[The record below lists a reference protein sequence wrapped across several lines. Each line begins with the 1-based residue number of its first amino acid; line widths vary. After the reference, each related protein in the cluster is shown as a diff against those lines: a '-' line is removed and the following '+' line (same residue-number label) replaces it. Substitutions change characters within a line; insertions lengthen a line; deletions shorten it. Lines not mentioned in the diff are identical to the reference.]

1 MHIRPTFLALA
12 LVSVLLLGLPARSS
26 GNSLAV
32 SPAHAA
38 GNPTIHSLRDLGP
51 LVRLPGSLLPKL
63 RSAHRLPPLVASRS
77 LGLTISLRVRD
88 QAGLDR
94 LLSSLYNRSSPL
106 YHHFLT
112 PEQFARRFAP
122 TAATQ
127 QLVIQWLQSKHM
139 RVVQRARNG
148 LLLTVR
154 ANLGRLESAFGT
166 RVFQYI
172 QGTHRFFANDRP
184 VQVPQRLASVITAV
198 AGFSDRNRVH
208 SQIREVHT
216 PSKSE
221 DLAGYG
227 PSDLRNL
234 YDLTQFYQNSL
245 NGDGQTIGLYES
257 CDYSQANVATYD
269 NNFGISDTSSA
280 TARVMVSDGKD
291 SGAQLD
297 AGQTECELDIE
308 IIHAIA
314 PAAHILVYEAP
325 STDAG
330 SIALWNKIVSD
341 DAAPI
346 VSTSWGT
353 EETSLSTDVVQA
365 IHQALQEAAAQGQSV
380 FDASGDLGA
389 YDAAGDTNV
398 PDSQWGNLVV
408 DYPAADPYV
417 TSVGGTTLYANADG
431 SYHSEIAWSDASRKP
446 NAGSGGGLSTIFKR
460 PDYQTGPGVSNQYSN
475 GMRQVPDVAAD
486 ANAQRSPY
494 AIYSVDN
501 QCQAGWLGVGGT
513 SAAAPLWA
521 AYTVLIN
528 QYWGQS
534 VGFLNPTLYA
544 LGRQAS
550 SLSSSPFHDIT
561 QGDNLYYP
569 ATPGWDF
576 ATGWGSMDG
585 VAFANGLLQLGGP
598 VSQ

>member
-1 MHIRPTFLALA
+1 
-12 LVSVLLLGLPARSS
+12 
-26 GNSLAV
+26 
-32 SPAHAA
+32 
-38 GNPTIHSLRDLGP
+38 
-51 LVRLPGSLLPKL
+51 
-63 RSAHRLPPLVASRS
+63 
-77 LGLTISLRVRD
+77 LRVRA
-88 QAGLDR
+88 QAALDR
-94 LLSSLYNRSSPL
+94 LLSSLYNRDSPL

-122 TAATQ
+122 TRATQ
-127 QLVIQWLQSKHM
+127 QLVSQWLQSKHL
-139 RVVQRARNG
+139 RVVQRSRNG

-166 RVFQYI
+166 RVFQYSE
-172 QGTHRFFANDRP
+172 GTHRFFANDRP
-184 VQVPQRLASVITAV
+184 VRVPQRLASVITAV

-208 SQIREVHT
+208 SQIHVVHT
-216 PSKSE
+216 RSTS
-221 DLAGYG
+221 DSLAGYG

-234 YDLTQFYQNSL
+234 YDMTQFYQDSL
-245 NGDGQTIGLYES
+245 NGAGQTIGLYES

-269 NNFGISDTSSA
+269 HNFGISDTSAA
-280 TARVMVSDGKD
+280 TARVLVSDGKD
-291 SGAQLD
+291 SGARLD
-297 AGQTECELDIE
+297 AGQAECELDIE

-314 PAAHILVYEAP
+314 PEAHILVYEAP

-330 SIALWNKIVSD
+330 SIALWNKIVGD
-341 DAAPI
+341 NAAPI
-346 VSTSWGT
+346 VSTSWGAA
-353 EETSLSTDVVQA
+353 ETSLSTDVVQA
-365 IHQALQEAAAQGQSV
+365 MHQALQEAAAQGQSV
-380 FDASGDLGA
+380 FDASGDMGA
-389 YDAAGDTNV
+389 YDLAGDTSV
-398 PDSQWGNLVV
+398 PDSQWGNLAV
-408 DYPAADPYV
+408 DFPAADPYV

-431 SYHSEIAWSDASRKP
+431 SYHSEIAWSTTARKP
-446 NAGSGGGLSTIFKR
+446 NLGSGGGLSTIFKR
-460 PDYQTGPGVSNQYSN
+460 PDYQTGPGVTNQYSN

-486 ANAQRSPY
+486 ADAQRSPY
-494 AIYSVDN
+494 AIYSVDD
-501 QCQAGWLGVGGT
+501 QGQAGWLGIGGT
-513 SAAAPLWA
+513 SASAPLWA
-521 AYTVLIN
+521 AYTALIN

-550 SLSSSPFHDIT
+550 SLSFSPFHDIT

>member
-1 MHIRPTFLALA
+1 
-12 LVSVLLLGLPARSS
+12 
-26 GNSLAV
+26 
-32 SPAHAA
+32 
-38 GNPTIHSLRDLGP
+38 
-51 LVRLPGSLLPKL
+51 
-63 RSAHRLPPLVASRS
+63 
-77 LGLTISLRVRD
+77 VRD
-88 QAGLDR
+88 QAGLDGF
-94 LLSSLYNRSSPL
+94 LSSLYNRSSPL

-122 TAATQ
+122 TRATQ
-127 QLVIQWLQSKHM
+127 QLVIQWLRSKHL
-139 RVVQRARNG
+139 RVVQRSRNG

-154 ANLGRLESAFGT
+154 ASLGRLESAFGT
-166 RVFQYI
+166 RVFQYS

-184 VQVPQRLASVITAV
+184 VQIPQSLASVITAV

-208 SQIREVHT
+208 SQIHVVHAH
-216 PSKSE
+216 SRSD

-227 PSDLRNL
+227 PSDLQNL

-245 NGDGQTIGLYES
+245 NGAGQTIGLYES

-269 NNFGISDTSSA
+269 DNFGISDSSSA
-280 TARVMVSDGKD
+280 TARVLVSDGKD
-291 SGAQLD
+291 SGAPLD

-308 IIHAIA
+308 MIHAIA
-314 PAAHILVYEAP
+314 PAVHVLVYEAP

-341 DAAPI
+341 DAASV
-346 VSTSWGT
+346 VSTSWGAA
-353 EETSLSTDVVQA
+353 ETSLSTDLIHA

-389 YDAAGDTNV
+389 YDEAGDTSV
-398 PDSQWGNLVV
+398 PDSEWTNLVV

-431 SYHSEIAWSDASRKP
+431 SYHSEIAWSDATRKP

-486 ANAQRSPY
+486 ADAQRSPY
-494 AIYSVDN
+494 AIYSVDD
-501 QCQAGWLGVGGT
+501 QGKSGWLGVGGT

-521 AYTVLIN
+521 AYTALIN

-544 LGRQAS
+544 LGHQAS
-550 SLSSSPFHDIT
+550 SLAFSPFHDIT
-561 QGDNLYYP
+561 KGDNLYYP

-585 VAFANGLLQLGGP
+585 VAFVNGLLQLGGP